1 MLGRCWRR
9 VAPGVGEV
17 KKLLRV
23 GHKTMSDKTDKDASE
38 LGPKETS
45 EQTLDGGQTIDASA
59 PASSP
64 STSIE
69 IAEAAGGD
77 LAARAPSD
85 LDTANPVQAEE
96 AKMAW
101 QTAAEEPDGAV
112 SIKRRPTQKPMPTLL
127 YASMG
132 VALIWVAG
140 VGQYMVQNINSLQ
153 ATDGALL
160 LSFAVLL
167 FGPTFALLAGLLGES
182 LAKSNR
188 ESKMMLAAVRRL
200 LQPGHL
206 AEGAIRNTAQA
217 VQGEI
222 GRLED
227 ALDRVAARLAQ
238 IETIVDQRTLTLNQ
252 AGALASDSAQGLI
265 VTMEQE
271 RERLNQVLASWSE
284 MTTLAAN
291 TTAQATTDL
300 DERAARLT
308 EVAQGLAAQSSKASE
323 LASGSAERL
332 DMAAQRATSAIADL
346 DVAAMRGEAA
356 LTRAH
361 DLMFL
366 ARMRADEAVTSLD
379 NSVQSLN
386 QAATGASES
395 AREASSTIL
404 GQTKETRD
412 LSLAT
417 LDDVRA
423 TAESHARA
431 VVEALRA
438 EAATAR
444 QAGEETMI
452 SLQASGEA
460 IRKAAEE
467 ARERANQQVA
477 ENQQTLDLARKAALE
492 LGQEADEFLAVRMKD
507 AQALIEQSASLMDQ
521 TGGRIQE
528 RFSALAAACSDQ
540 ARSVED
546 VLDALDQR
554 LNTLPLEAEARAQAI
569 ETALNETLT
578 RLNAAGRKAADETAA
593 LDEAFQMRLRDSYA
607 ALAEVVQR
615 LGGLSSVMGPIGLGG
630 ASAAPVAAPPPPPA
644 TPAAVAPV
652 PAPAEP
658 PISSP
663 NAYRSASSLNAGT
676 TPMRGRLAIS
686 SPIPLEDD
694 PFAELQT
701 DRSGP
706 SNSGETGSWSWKQVL
721 STLDAKGGSTE
732 AQMVSALV
740 SDLGLDITLN
750 EAALDRLNAL
760 ASRSREQARRAV
772 RDMIPNGVLAIRQRL
787 NSDKDLKGAVA
798 RFIESRRDAA
808 AAGRLSDQ
816 EARLYFTADAAFEA

>member
-1 MLGRCWRR
+1 M
-9 VAPGVGEV
+9 PVGLREV

-23 GHKTMSDKTDKDASE
+23 GHETMSDKTQKDASE
-38 LGPKETS
+38 LEPKETS
-45 EQTLDGGQTIDASA
+45 EQTLDGGQTLDASA
-59 PASSP
+59 PASSQ

-69 IAEAAGGD
+69 ISEAAGGD

-85 LDTANPVQAEE
+85 LDAANPMQAEE

-112 SIKRRPTQKPMPTLL
+112 SIKRRPTPKPMPTLL

-140 VGQYMVQNINSLQ
+140 VGQYMVQNLTSLQ

-160 LSFAVLL
+160 LSFAVLV

-227 ALDRVAARLAQ
+227 ALDRVAARLVQ
-238 IETIVDQRTLTLNQ
+238 IETLVDQRTLTLNQ
-252 AGALASDSAQGLI
+252 AGELASDSAQSLI
-265 VTMEQE
+265 MTMEQE

-379 NSVQSLN
+379 NAVQSLN

-395 AREASSTIL
+395 TREASSTIL
-404 GQTKETRD
+404 GQAKETRD

-423 TAESHARA
+423 TAESNARA

-438 EAATAR
+438 EAAAAR
-444 QAGEETMI
+444 LAGEETMA
-452 SLQASGEA
+452 SLQASGDA

-477 ENQQTLDLARKAALE
+477 ENQQRLDLARKAALE
-492 LGQEADEFLAVRMKD
+492 VGEEADEFLAVRMKD
-507 AQALIEQSASLMDQ
+507 AQALIDQSAGILDQ

-546 VLDALDQR
+546 VLDALDKR
-554 LNTLPLEAEARAQAI
+554 LDTLPLEAEARAQAI

-630 ASAAPVAAPPPPPA
+630 TASAPVAAPLPVPPPPA
-644 TPAAVAPV
+644 PRAMTPPTQT
-652 PAPAEP
+652 PTDT
-658 PISSP
+658 PISPP
-663 NAYRSASSLNAGT
+663 NTYRSASSLNAGSA
-676 TPMRGRLAIS
+676 PMRGRLAIS

-701 DRSGP
+701 DRSGVP
-706 SNSGETGSWSWKQVL
+706 TSGGSGSWSWKQVL
-721 STLDAKGGSTE
+721 STLDSKGGSAE
-732 AQMVSALV
+732 AQMVAALV
-740 SDLGLDITLN
+740 NDLGLEISLN
-750 EAALDRLNAL
+750 EMALDRLNSL
-760 ASRSREQARRAV
+760 ASRSRDQARRAV
-772 RDMIPNGVLAIRQRL
+772 RDMIPTSVIAMRQRL
-787 NSDKDLKGAVA
+787 ASDTDLRSAVA
-798 RFIESRRDAA
+798 RFIEARRDAA
-808 AAGRLSDQ
+808 TAGRLSAQ

>member
-1 MLGRCWRR
+1 
-9 VAPGVGEV
+9 
-17 KKLLRV
+17 
-23 GHKTMSDKTDKDASE
+23 
-38 LGPKETS
+38 
-45 EQTLDGGQTIDASA
+45 
-59 PASSP
+59 
-64 STSIE
+64 
-69 IAEAAGGD
+69 
-77 LAARAPSD
+77 
-85 LDTANPVQAEE
+85 
-96 AKMAW
+96 MAW

-112 SIKRRPTQKPMPTLL
+112 SIKRRPTQKPIPTLL
-127 YASMG
+127 YGSMG

-140 VGQYMVQNINSLQ
+140 VGQYMVQNLNSLQ

-182 LAKSNR
+182 LVKSNR

-200 LQPGHL
+200 LQPGHF

-217 VQGEI
+217 VQVEI

-323 LASGSAERL
+323 LAAGSAERL

-346 DVAAMRGEAA
+346 DVSAMRGEAA

-379 NSVQSLN
+379 GAVQSLN

-404 GQTKETRD
+404 GQAKETRD

-438 EAATAR
+438 EAAAAR
-444 QAGEETMI
+444 QAGEETLA
-452 SLQASGEA
+452 SLQTSGDA

-477 ENQQTLDLARKAALE
+477 ENQQRLDLARKAALE
-492 LGQEADEFLAVRMKD
+492 VGQEADEFLTDRVKD
-507 AQALIEQSASLMDQ
+507 AQALIEQSANLMDQ
-521 TGGRIQE
+521 TGSRIQE

-569 ETALNETLT
+569 ETALNETLK

-593 LDEAFQMRLRDSYA
+593 LDEAFQSRLRDSYA

-630 ASAAPVAAPPPPPA
+630 ASAAPVAAPQPTPPPP
-644 TPAAVAPV
+644 PV
-652 PAPAEP
+652 PPVAITPGP
-658 PISSP
+658 TPTDTPISAP
-663 NAYRSASSLNAGT
+663 NSHRSASSLSAGT

-701 DRSGP
+701 DRSGAP
-706 SNSGETGSWSWKQVL
+706 SSGESGSWSWKQVL

-732 AQMVSALV
+732 AEMVSALV

-798 RFIESRRDAA
+798 RFIEARRDAA